1 LTGRRRWNSKTAVA
15 CDPAGAAL
23 RVRQASVAVILITV
37 FIDMVGI
44 GIVFPI
50 MPKLIQSMLGGDV
63 AGASA
68 FYGVLVGLY
77 YLMNFL
83 ASPALGGLADAIGRR
98 PVILASL
105 AALGVDYVI
114 LALAPNLWWLAVGR
128 IVSGVLGATYTAA
141 SAYMADISPP
151 EKRAQNFGLIGAAFG
166 VGFIAGPVIGGLLG
180 EIGPRLPFVAAA
192 CLSLANCLF
201 GIFVLPESLKPEHR
215 RPFRLSDANPIG
227 AFVRVGAYPA
237 VASLIAVAILANLAE
252 RALESTWV
260 LFSSY
265 RFHWGPFEVGL
276 SLAAVGVLIAL
287 VQGGLIRI
295 IVPRLGE
302 RRTLTVGLV
311 VAAISFLLYAFATRG
326 WMVYA
331 IMVFHIVG
339 WGCSG
344 PAIQALASRAV
355 PANEQGLVQGVLMAI
370 GTATGIVGAPVAA
383 GLFGY
388 FIGPDAPFVFPG
400 ISFALGALLFLAA
413 LLFVRRSPENAAV
426 AAGPAISAG

>member
-1 LTGRRRWNSKTAVA
+1 M
-15 CDPAGAAL
+15 
-23 RVRQASVAVILITV
+23 RVRQASIAVILITV

-63 AGASA
+63 AGAST

-128 IVSGVLGATYTAA
+128 VVAGVLGATYTAA

-201 GIFVLPESLKPEHR
+201 GFFVLPESLKLENR

-227 AFVRVGAYPA
+227 AFVKVGAYPA
-237 VASLIAVAILANLAE
+237 VASLIVVAILANLAE

-265 RFHWGPFEVGL
+265 QFHWGPFEVGV

-302 RRTLTVGLV
+302 RRTLHGRACRRCDQLPALRLRHTGLD
-311 VAAISFLLYAFATRG
+311 
-326 WMVYA
+326 
-331 IMVFHIVG
+331 
-339 WGCSG
+339 
-344 PAIQALASRAV
+344 
-355 PANEQGLVQGVLMAI
+355 GLRDHGFPHRRLGVLRP
-370 GTATGIVGAPVAA
+370 GDPGACLARRARQRA
-383 GLFGY
+383 G
-388 FIGPDAPFVFPG
+388 A
-400 ISFALGALLFLAA
+400 GAGRADGD
-413 LLFVRRSPENAAV
+413 RHGDRDRW
-426 AAGPAISAG
+426 SAGRGGTVRLFHRP